1 MSRARVKLLSKNR
14 AVLIPKLSGWVK
26 VVAETTQTEVFRGEL
41 LEPGPFTL
49 DVEPDPNETYYAESF
64 IG

>member
-1 MSRARVKLLSKNR
+1 
-14 AVLIPKLSGWVK
+14 VK